1 MKGGPEY
8 RLPLKIVFL
17 GDTAVT
23 SYRFVVKMNGPGID
37 MHRRYRTTLV
47 LCPPDLMLY
56 EDVENEETRLVAK
69 VHWNLTRRSQD

>member
-23 SYRFVVKMNGPGID
+23 SYRFVVKMNGPALTCIAGTE
-37 MHRRYRTTLV
+37 RR
-47 LCPPDLMLY
+47 
-56 EDVENEETRLVAK
+56 
-69 VHWNLTRRSQD
+69 